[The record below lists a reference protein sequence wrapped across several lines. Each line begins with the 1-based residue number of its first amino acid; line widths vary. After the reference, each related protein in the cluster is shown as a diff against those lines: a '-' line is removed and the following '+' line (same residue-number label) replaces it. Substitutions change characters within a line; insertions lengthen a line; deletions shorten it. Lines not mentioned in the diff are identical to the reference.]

1 MANHPNRS
9 RRLKII
15 EPPLGWT
22 YGQFLPEITEP
33 LLAKMQQARNLEKQ
47 LRELRRDIHQDV
59 AAQWTPDEIDQAK
72 KAAQDEYE
80 RATGKSL
87 RNVDLR
93 VC

>member
-1 MANHPNRS
+1 M
-9 RRLKII
+9 
-15 EPPLGWT
+15 EPALGWT

-33 LLAKMQQARNLEKQ
+33 LLENMRMARALDKR

-59 AAQWTPDEIDQAK
+59 AAQWTSDEIDQAK

-87 RNVDLR
+87 RTIDLR